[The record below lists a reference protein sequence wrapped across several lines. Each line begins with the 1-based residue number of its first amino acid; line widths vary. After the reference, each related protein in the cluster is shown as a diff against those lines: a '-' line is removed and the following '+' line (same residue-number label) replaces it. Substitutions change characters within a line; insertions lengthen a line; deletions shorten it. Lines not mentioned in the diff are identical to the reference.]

1 MQYIPTCNNN
11 VKKKFFRLPKL
22 PWHVRRGKKK
32 KRAFTRKRNKTF
44 FSVPDHFLKRQC
56 FCSVARAYSWQSA
69 ALVLL
74 GKARRERETKE
85 QTATTKQAEVK
96 WVKREKANVSLSFFF
111 SCSELCAYGV
121 RSKGWMQ
128 TNEQLKSTKKRAWAK
143 NDEAALWYLKK
154 KKMMYGK
161 TNVLATCTPLS
172 QSRENQT

>member
-11 VKKKFFRLPKL
+11 VKKKFFRLLKL
-22 PWHVRRGKKK
+22 PWHVRRGKKKK

-111 SCSELCAYGV
+111 FLLRTLCLRCQKQRLDANKWTTEKHKKESV
-121 RSKGWMQ
+121 S
-128 TNEQLKSTKKRAWAK
+128 KKRWSSTVVFKEKK
-143 NDEAALWYLKK
+143 NDVW
-154 KKMMYGK
+154 
-161 TNVLATCTPLS
+161 
-172 QSRENQT
+172 

>member
-1 MQYIPTCNNN
+1 MLKRNFSDFPNS
-11 VKKKFFRLPKL
+11 
-22 PWHVRRGKKK
+22 RGMCGEEKKK

-111 SCSELCAYGV
+111 FLAQNSVPTVSEAKAGCKQMNNWKAQK
-121 RSKGWMQ
+121 RER
-128 TNEQLKSTKKRAWAK
+128 EQ
-143 NDEAALWYLKK
+143 
-154 KKMMYGK
+154 K
-161 TNVLATCTPLS
+161 TMKQHCGI
-172 QSRENQT
+172 